1 MPFPF
6 LATRLG
12 VACLA
17 VALTVGAAAAQATDA
32 PLLRLEDAF
41 ARALRDAPA
50 LEASEQARRA
60 AEANVRQADRALNPT
75 IELGAENFGGWSSF
89 QWIERTEAT
98 VSFSQSLEMG
108 GDREARTQLAGAGVK
123 AARLDG
129 ALRRQDLLF
138 AVETAYVAA
147 QVGAANLV
155 VANDRLVVAREIVA
169 TVERRVKAA
178 RDPLMAASRSQALL
192 ADAEIAV
199 TSARLAAEAA
209 RQQLASYWGGDASFS
224 VDLSGFSAPT
234 SVSGQSLNTAGSP
247 EIARAQVEEERATAN
262 LAVERARAQPDPTV
276 SAGVRY
282 FSEYDEA
289 AFVVGV
295 TIPLTWWDDNSGA
308 VDRAAAERSKV
319 RFEAEALRR
328 NVEREAASA
337 SAQIDIAQAE
347 ITAIDARLVPAAEQA
362 LLRAREGYAAGAFSY
377 LDVLDA
383 QRVLVEARLR
393 RNSALGSYHRAR
405 AALARLTGAYAG
417 VELAREISR

>member
-1 MPFPF
+1 MSF
-6 LATRLG
+6 LHWATRFG
-12 VACLA
+12 VASLA
-17 VALTVGAAAAQATDA
+17 VALTVGTSAAQPVDA
-32 PLLRLEDAF
+32 PPLRLEDAF
-41 ARALRDAPA
+41 ARALNDAPG
-50 LEASEQARRA
+50 LEASLQAQRA
-60 AEANVRQADRALNPT
+60 AEAGVRQADRAINPA

-89 QWIERTEAT
+89 QWIGRTET
-98 VSFSQSLEMG
+98 TLSFSQSLELG
-108 GDREARTQLAGAGVK
+108 GDREARTQLAGTGVR
-123 AARLDG
+123 AAQRDN

-147 QVGAANLV
+147 QFSAANLA
-155 VANDRLVVAREIVA
+155 VANDRLAVAQEIVA
-169 TVERRVKAA
+169 TVDRRVQAA

-209 RQQLASYWGGDASFS
+209 RAQLASYWGGDTAFAI
-224 VDLSGFSAPT
+224 DLSGFTKP
-234 SVSGQSLNTAGSP
+234 VSDPDDPPSIDSSP

-282 FSEYDEA
+282 FNEFDEA

-308 VDRAAAERSKV
+308 VERASAERSKV
-319 RFEAEALRR
+319 RLEAQALRR
-328 NVEREAASA
+328 NLEREAASV
-337 SAQIDIAQAE
+337 SAQMEIARAE
-347 ITAIDARLVPAAEQA
+347 VAAIDERLLPAAEQA
-362 LLRAREGYAAGAFSY
+362 LQRAREGYAAGAFSY

-383 QRVLVEARLR
+383 QRVLVDARLQ

-405 AALARLTGAYAG
+405 AALARLSGAYAG
-417 VELAREISR
+417 VEPAREMSR